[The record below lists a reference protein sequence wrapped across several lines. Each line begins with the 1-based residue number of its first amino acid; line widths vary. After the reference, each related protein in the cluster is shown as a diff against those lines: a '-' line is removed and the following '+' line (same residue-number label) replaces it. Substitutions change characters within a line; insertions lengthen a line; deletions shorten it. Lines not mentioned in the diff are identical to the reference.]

1 MKLSNKNDLVYQ
13 KKKKKKSIKYEN
25 KAEILKIL

>member
-13 KKKKKKSIKYEN
+13 KKKKKSIKYEN
-25 KAEILKIL
+25 MAEILKIL

>member
-13 KKKKKKSIKYEN
+13 KKKKSIKYEN
-25 KAEILKIL
+25 MAEILKIV